1 MGFFKKK
8 IENSIEE
15 EMNRLTSGAAERAG
29 TGSDPELA
37 RQHAETLAEQLQQAG
52 QADAQPG
59 GEAAAG
65 STPAGV
71 LAPGFQLPAGV
82 TPIVIGNPDPERIQE
97 ALARAS
103 QLLGVDLTGAI
114 NAAAA
119 ASNPAGAA
127 TVQFNAAAGAG
138 APAAG
143 GGDLV
148 DRLERLA
155 KLRDSGAIT
164 DAEFTTQKQR
174 LLSE

>member
-1 MGFFKKK
+1 
-8 IENSIEE
+8 
-15 EMNRLTSGAAERAG
+15 
-29 TGSDPELA
+29 
-37 RQHAETLAEQLQQAG
+37 
-52 QADAQPG
+52 
-59 GEAAAG
+59 
-65 STPAGV
+65 V
-71 LAPGFQLPAGV
+71 LPPGFQLPGGV
-82 TPIVIGNPDPERIQE
+82 TPVVIGNPDPERIQE
-97 ALARAS
+97 TLARAS

-127 TVQFNAAAGAG
+127 AVQFNVAAGAG
-138 APAAG
+138 APAAA

-174 LLSE
+174 LLSA